1 MKTDGKVVVSSGN
14 GSDMSGNDSGLS
26 GNDSR
31 LSGNDSRLSGNG
43 SPLSGNDSGLSG
55 NDSPEVLA
63 RRLSLLVA
71 GGIGGEG
78 GEGGVGVGVVP
89 LAAAESCTGGMASA
103 MLTSCSGA
111 SSWFGFGVVSYSD
124 AAKTALLGVS
134 PELLSAHG
142 AVSEEVAAAMCAGLL
157 ERGAG
162 CGFAITGIAGPE
174 GGSLEKPVGTVC
186 FGWMAR
192 GFGTRTATAHFAGD
206 REDVRR
212 SSALFALRGMAEM
225 LEEWS

>member
-1 MKTDGKVVVSSGN
+1 MKTDGKVVVSPGN
-14 GSDMSGNDSGLS
+14 GSDMSGSDP
-26 GNDSR
+26 
-31 LSGNDSRLSGNG
+31 RLSGNG

-63 RRLSLLVA
+63 RRLSLLVS
-71 GGIGGEG
+71 GKGF
-78 GEGGVGVGVVP
+78 VP
-89 LAAAESCTGGMASA
+89 LAAAESCTGGLASA

-186 FGWMAR
+186 FGWTAR

-206 REDVRR
+206 RDGVRR

-225 LEEWS
+225 LEEFKSSSRRSSGGTGDSAAPAAG